1 MNDIDSFHDMKE
13 VVSLEERFEKRGLTI
28 DGLLQLEPLADSKLV
43 AGDRSKQNIIDRINI
58 VGSPEIVEFVRP
70 KEFIMTTGYP
80 FRENLD
86 EFAEL
91 IPQLVEKQV
100 AGLGIKVKRFIPI
113 IPESLI
119 KKANE
124 YNFPIVE
131 IPPTTAFSD
140 IVRVAM
146 EEVFYKESEHLIT
159 LYDRIQKFTIDLSQ
173 GKDLEEVIYK
183 LEKLVGNPVIMYDHE
198 GNITAPLFYEVLDSV
213 EMMKVTKD
221 LESIAGSGLRA
232 VKIRD
237 EDFQCYAIPL
247 VGEQQQVLD
256 HIPFIACIETNY
268 ELTEVDCLT
277 IEKVGSMLS
286 MELANRI
293 ARKNIE
299 KKYLNQFIQDILL
312 GHFTSI
318 NDVEIR
324 TSSFELD
331 VKDKWFE
338 VLILHSP
345 EQAIRDLEECTYLIK
360 NLTNTIK
367 GKILATTLQGEYVFL
382 VMEDSEL
389 ALKQSVKVINQE
401 LERFYH
407 YKNMQPTYFLCAGVP
422 VSQLNDISLS
432 YKRAQ
437 KVKEICSQYD
447 YQDRLISFKDL
458 HIYRLLYLLPNN
470 SEVNQYITDILG
482 KLSDYENKGLT
493 YIETLEVYFQSNRNI
508 RATAEKLYTHYNTVV
523 YRMEKISSLLDVDLD
538 DPEVCLELQIALKL
552 RKMKARVVF
561 VTK

>member
-1 MNDIDSFHDMKE
+1 M
-13 VVSLEERFEKRGLTI
+13 
-28 DGLLQLEPLADSKLV
+28 QLDPLADSILA
-43 AGDRSKQNIIDRINI
+43 AGHASKNNIIDRINI

-80 FRENLD
+80 FRENLE
-86 EFAEL
+86 EFADL
-91 IPQLVEKQV
+91 IPQLVDKQV
-100 AGLGIKVKRFIPI
+100 AGMGIKVKRFIPN

-173 GKDLEEVIYK
+173 GQDLNKVIYK
-183 LEKLVGNPVIMYDHE
+183 LEKLIGNPIIMYDHD
-198 GNITAPLFYEVLDSV
+198 GNIIAPLFYEVLDSV
-213 EMMKVTKD
+213 EMVKVTQD
-221 LESIAGSGLRA
+221 LESTAGNGLRSI
-232 VKIRD
+232 KIR
-237 EDFQCYAIPL
+237 EEEFQCYAIPL
-247 VGEQQQVLD
+247 IGEEQQLLD
-256 HIPFIACIETNY
+256 HIPFIACIESNY

-277 IEKVGSMLS
+277 IEKIGSMLS

-318 NDVEIR
+318 NDVEMR
-324 TSSFELD
+324 TSSFGID
-331 VKDKWFE
+331 VRNKWFD

-345 EQAIRDLEECTYLIK
+345 EQAIRNLEECTYLIK

-367 GKILATTLQGEYVFL
+367 GEILATTLQGEYVFL
-382 VMEDSEL
+382 VIEDSEL
-389 ALKQSVKVINQE
+389 ALRRSVKIINSE

-407 YKNMQPTYFLCAGVP
+407 YKKMGPSYFLCAGVP
-422 VSQLNDISLS
+422 VNRLEDIVIS

-437 KVKEICSQYD
+437 KVKEISDQYE
-447 YQDRLISFKDL
+447 YKERLISFNDL

-470 SEVNQYITDILG
+470 MEVNQYIDDLLG
-482 KLSDYENKGLT
+482 NLTEYENKGLT

-508 RATAEKLYTHYNTVV
+508 RVTAEKLFTHYNTVV
-523 YRMEKISSLLDVDLD
+523 YRMEKIASILGVELE

-552 RKMKARVVF
+552 RKMKGDSSPLLREQLGIEIKGEMV
-561 VTK
+561 K